1 MSRRVKI
8 YEAERGDERITGTAR
23 EVAERI
29 GAGKIS
35 IYSAVLRAQKLYGW
49 TVRQVGVK
57 DRRIQ
62 YAAYYALD
70 ETREDPVV
78 GDAEEV
84 AEVIGILTPSYLSEI
99 ADTGRITKHGYY
111 IETLKGGDES

>member
-29 GAGKIS
+29 GADKDS
-35 IYSAVLRAQKLYGW
+35 IYSALVRAQKVFGW
-49 TVRQVGVK
+49 MVREVGVK

-62 YAAYYALD
+62 YAAYYVLD
-70 ETREDPVV
+70 ERREDPVV

-84 AEVIGILTPSYLSEI
+84 SEVIGIGNPVYLQTI

-111 IETLKGGDES
+111 IETIKEGDES

>member
-1 MSRRVKI
+1 MPRRVKI
-8 YEAERGDERITGTAR
+8 YEARRGDERITGTAR

-29 GAGKIS
+29 GSSTNS
-35 IYSAVLRAQKLYGW
+35 ICSAVFRAQKLYGW
-49 TVRQVGVK
+49 TVREVGVK

-62 YAAYYALD
+62 YAAYYVLD
-70 ETREDPVV
+70 ERREDPVV

-84 AEVIGILTPSYLSEI
+84 SEVIGIGNPVYLQTI

-111 IETLKGGDES
+111 IETIKGGGAT